1 MVPENKADGLKRLG
15 SFPGCDNSKID
26 PFEGGVEVVPKKKTP
41 VRNPWTKE
49 DLRQLKAHSKTR
61 TPVVEVEGDE
71 TNRGGGPTK
80 GEDNRHRSWSSP
92 VKTVALIDSST
103 LERSSGNLGNS
114 SPPIHGG
121 ARGRASRNSSCV
133 TRTSRIVSAPPAPS
147 SSYNQMLPSS
157 KRAAHGSRATKPL
170 CASTPCSPFPPG
182 IARSLGAEAYC
193 PLCPLQRPRGC
204 RPAKLELRHSALR
217 RRLHAGID
225 GHSSPPSS

>member
-103 LERSSGNLGNS
+103 LERSSDNLGNS
-114 SPPIHGG
+114 SPPIHGR
-121 ARGRASRNSSCV
+121 ARGRRAIPRASRAP
-133 TRTSRIVSAPPAPS
+133 SRIDPSGLPAQS
-147 SSYNQMLPSS
+147 SSYNQSCRL
-157 KRAAHGSRATKPL
+157 
-170 CASTPCSPFPPG
+170 
-182 IARSLGAEAYC
+182 LGG
-193 PLCPLQRPRGC
+193 RPM
-204 RPAKLELRHSALR
+204 ALR
-217 RRLHAGID
+217 AIMVSLRLAPVLAGSA
-225 GHSSPPSS
+225 GHLPLP